1 MDTTESYIR
10 LNADGTTEFV
20 KTTRNTR
27 DISEEIAR
35 QFSSGVTI
43 SLKNAF
49 EVKQGVASV
58 IASATQKFCCV
69 ELERINLTAHFS
81 LGQGNILT
89 PRFFAPKDEV
99 GQGLPKTT
107 MVWHPPANMTLVF
120 AVSMSQAETG
130 NAKDWFSNGYQQ
142 AFLIAYDPIRRAY
155 LLPLPN
161 LYDDCAICMGEFN
174 GRDYSMQTSFQ
185 KALEQFDHSA
195 WNSDLLG
202 YLAPKSQQLFQFE
215 VSDTETNQT
224 DWDSDHGAV
233 IRATWPEMAEKV
245 ATPVTAMIGGLML

>member
-20 KTTRNTR
+20 RTVRSSR

-35 QFSSGVTI
+35 QFASGVTI

-49 EVKQGVASV
+49 EVKQGVVSV
-58 IASATQKFCCV
+58 IASATQRFCCV
-69 ELERINLTAHFS
+69 ELNKINLLAHFAI
-81 LGQGNILT
+81 GQQNILT

-107 MVWHPPANMTLVF
+107 MVWHPPENMTLVF
-120 AVSMSQAETG
+120 AVSMTQDETTH
-130 NAKDWFSNGYQQ
+130 KDWSSNRYQQ
-142 AFLIAYDPIRRAY
+142 TFLIAFDSVKRSY

-161 LYDDCAICMGEFN
+161 LYDDCSICMGEFN

-185 KALEQFDHSA
+185 KALEQFDNSS

-202 YLAPKSQQLFQFE
+202 NLGPKSQQLFQFE
-215 VSDTETNQT
+215 VEDTETNQV
-224 DWDSDHGAV
+224 DWDSEHGAV
-233 IRATWPEMAEKV
+233 IRANWPQMAEKV
-245 ATPVTAMIGGLML
+245 STPVTQMIGGLML

>member
-20 KTTRNTR
+20 KTIRSPR

-35 QFSSGVTI
+35 RFSSGVTV
-43 SLKNAF
+43 SLKSAF

-58 IASATQKFCCV
+58 IASATQKFCC
-69 ELERINLTAHFS
+69 LKLNKINLTAHFAI
-81 LGQGNILT
+81 GQGNILT
-89 PRFFAPKDEV
+89 PRFFAPNDEV

-107 MVWHPPANMTLVF
+107 MVWHPPENMTLVF
-120 AVSMSQAETG
+120 AVSMTQNEG
-130 NAKDWFSNGYQQ
+130 NGHDWYSNGYQQ
-142 AFLIAYDPIRRAY
+142 SFLIAYDSVKRAY

-174 GRDYSMQTSFQ
+174 GRDYSMQKSFQ
-185 KALEQFDHSA
+185 RALDQFEGSA

-202 YLAPKSQQLFQFE
+202 NLGPKSQQLFQFE
-215 VSDTETNQT
+215 VNDTETDQV
-224 DWDSDHGAV
+224 DWDSERGAA
-233 IRATWPEMAEKV
+233 IQATWPELAEKV
-245 ATPVTAMIGGLML
+245 ATPVTAMIGGFML